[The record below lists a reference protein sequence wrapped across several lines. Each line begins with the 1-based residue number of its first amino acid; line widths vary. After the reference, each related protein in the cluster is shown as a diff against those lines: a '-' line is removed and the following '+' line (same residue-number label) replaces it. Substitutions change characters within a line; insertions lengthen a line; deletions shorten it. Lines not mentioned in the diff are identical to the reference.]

1 MVPQNNDER
10 ETAMFALQRLSAS
23 AAVVGLLL
31 SLTALDDARAQASSA
46 GDRPVVVSV
55 TLAGAQTS
63 VRVAAGVNRVEV
75 VGAPGIFCT
84 AGDAPDFRAL
94 LTAMV
99 AGTSAMSG
107 YAPQDLLNVAR
118 RDGSRIDRL
127 DQVFGG
133 GAFRNPSGNGHGL
146 AEVVPGSQRIPG
158 RRDLTL
164 AELIQLRSGQPVQL
178 PAEPILNVKACYTAE
193 QIDAVLAEAARV
205 LLMAVTGDGTK
216 PAAKPPAQ

>member
-1 MVPQNNDER
+1 MVPQNNDKGEI
-10 ETAMFALQRLSAS
+10 AMFALQRLSAS
-23 AAVVGLLL
+23 AAVVGFLL
-31 SLTALDDARAQASSA
+31 SLTALNDARAQASSA

-55 TLAGAQTS
+55 TLAGAQTN
-63 VRVAAGVNRVEV
+63 VPVAAGVNRVEV

-99 AGTSAMSG
+99 AGTPAMSG
-107 YAPQDLLNVAR
+107 YSPQDLLNVAR

-146 AEVVPGSQRIPG
+146 AEVVPGQSIVG

-164 AELIQLRSGQPVQL
+164 AELIQLRSGQQVQL
-178 PAEPILNVKACYTAE
+178 PAEPILSVKACYTAE